1 MGLFSSIR
9 GSTDRPPAAASDNP
23 APASQ
28 TAQAGKQ
35 GKQPVKLQG
44 VSLLNNRPVGGDGF
58 SLVADSAD
66 TFKKFGFRL
75 PS

>member
-9 GSTDRPPAAASDNP
+9 GSADRPPAAASGTP

-35 GKQPVKLQG
+35 GKQPVELQG
-44 VSLLNNRPVGGDGF
+44 QSLLDRPVGGDGF
-58 SLVADSAD
+58 SLVADSS
-66 TFKKFGFRL
+66 TFEKFGFRI